1 MKNKIL
7 IIVFI
12 LMIAP
17 SLAFAGT
24 NVSEV
29 ENNLMCNCGCSMALY
44 SCECGTAD
52 KMRAKIESM
61 INQGKDKDQ
70 IIASFVNLYGE
81 KILSAPTKKG
91 FNLTAWIT
99 PFLVIGI
106 VGLILYKSIK
116 RWKEKKPLPNVI
128 ESQELH
134 QEYGDK
140 LKKELDNFN
149 DGDDI

>member
-7 IIVFI
+7 IIALI

-24 NVSEV
+24 NASEV
-29 ENNLMCNCGCSMALY
+29 ENNLMCTCGCSMALS

-52 KMRAKIESM
+52 KMRAKIQLM
-61 INQGKDKDQ
+61 INQGKDKNQ

-81 KILSAPTKKG
+81 KVLSAPTKEG
-91 FNLTAWIT
+91 FNLTAWII

-106 VGLILYKSIK
+106 VGLILYKSMK
-116 RWKEKKPLPNVI
+116 RWSGKNPPPNVK
-128 ESQELH
+128 ESRKLN
-134 QEYGDK
+134 QEYGEK
-140 LKKELDNFN
+140 LKKELDKFKG
-149 DGDDI
+149 GDDI

>member
-7 IIVFI
+7 IVAFI
-12 LMIAP
+12 FMIAP
-17 SLAFAGT
+17 SLVFAGT

-29 ENNLMCNCGCSMALY
+29 ENNLMCTCGCSMALY

>member
-7 IIVFI
+7 MIALI
-12 LMIAP
+12 LMIAS

-24 NVSEV
+24 TVSEV
-29 ENNLMCNCGCSMALY
+29 ENNLMCTCGCSMALN

-52 KMRAKIESM
+52 KMRAKIQLM

-70 IIASFVNLYGE
+70 IVASFVNLYGE

-99 PFLVIGI
+99 PFVVIGI
-106 VGLILYKSIK
+106 VGLILYKSMK
-116 RWKEKKPLPNVI
+116 RWSGKNPPPNGK
-128 ESQELH
+128 ESQKLNK
-134 QEYGDK
+134 EYGEK
-140 LKKELDNFN
+140 LKKELDNFK